1 MAFVTWEAQRA
12 PCADEWVLFPSLLHS
27 LFGLVPSAD
36 GFLDLF
42 TRSPVG
48 DIDPARGGYDVADS
62 DAYARIPR
70 TRPEMTIKS
79 ALHGLQD
86 LVLGDVGRQRQVP
99 VGIARE
105 DVFAGLDRI
114 IAGAGAGRLLTGF
127 DGLHRFA

>member
-1 MAFVTWEAQRA
+1 MAFITWEAARA
-12 PCADEWVLFPSLLHS
+12 PSADDPSLLHS
-27 LFGLVPSAD
+27 LFGLAPSAG
-36 GFLDLF
+36 GFPDLF
-42 TRSPVG
+42 TRWPVG
-48 DIDPARGGYDVADS
+48 DIDPARGGYDVDDS

-70 TRPEMTIKS
+70 DKAGDDDKS

-114 IAGAGAGRLLTGF
+114 IAGAGAGRLLAGF
-127 DGLHRFA
+127 DCLHRFA